1 MTTPAAMA
9 PFVFHTE
16 TRLVVLTGH
25 KASNLREL
33 LCHLQQVS
41 GSCVFYHTHVA
52 YLTQHFERPRFYNE
66 FANWVSHA
74 LQEERLAERLAA
86 IDLLAITSVRDLRD
100 AIAATIQKH
109 VDADTKPQR
118 RCPAGD
124 EFHFCEAKSFI
135 MPTGQVAQDVSQFFQ
150 TIEQVSNTCL
160 HFHFF
165 EARLRL
171 ERPTNDFSLWLGGLG
186 ETRLARRI
194 DRLNPYAMTLD
205 GLKHEIVKVGRRYRH
220 QRYAGTI
227 ARLSGSSRSRGD

>member
-1 MTTPAAMA
+1 MPAAA
-9 PFVFHTE
+9 QPFVFHTE
-16 TRLVVLTGH
+16 RRLVVLTGR
-25 KASNLREL
+25 KASNLQEL
-33 LCHLQQVS
+33 LCHLRQVS

-66 FANWVSHA
+66 FANWASHA

-86 IDLLAITSVRDLRD
+86 IDLLAITSIRDLRE
-100 AIAATIQKH
+100 AIAIAIQKH
-109 VDADTKPQR
+109 VDADTKTPRQ
-118 RCPAGD
+118 CPPGD

-135 MPTGQVAQDVSQFFQ
+135 MPTGQVAPDVPQFFQ
-150 TIEQVSNTCL
+150 TVEQVSNTCL

-171 ERPTNDFSLWLGGLG
+171 ERPTNDFSLWLRDLG

-205 GLKHEIVKVGRRYRH
+205 ELRHEIVKAGRRYRR
-220 QRYAGTI
+220 Q
-227 ARLSGSSRSRGD
+227 